1 MEILLWLPFYFQCKQ
16 KEFKQR
22 NTHTH
27 KPPKDF
33 TKNMAFCDTLDVS
46 QGKNVIKT
54 LKSTKQTI
62 TKKRKIIGFY

>member
-1 MEILLWLPFYFQCKQ
+1 
-16 KEFKQR
+16 
-22 NTHTH
+22 
-27 KPPKDF
+27 
-33 TKNMAFCDTLDVS
+33 MAFCDTLDVS